1 MNEKEL
7 RQNVIDEHAHGRKQ
21 AMATHTLI
29 AYYSM
34 SGHTRSLAN
43 EIRSATGAELEEIQ
57 EPRAR
62 RGFGGVMRALFDAV
76 ARRTPPILA
85 AHHDPADYELLV
97 IGGPVWVGRMAS
109 PVRSYAQRYGIRASH
124 VAFFCTEGGRGADT
138 AFADLEKL
146 CRKPADATLV
156 VDADHLPVVEHA
168 ATLSSFAS
176 RLGAS
181 LH

>member
-1 MNEKEL
+1 
-7 RQNVIDEHAHGRKQ
+7 
-21 AMATHTLI
+21 MAAHTLI

-34 SGHTRSLAN
+34 SGHTRTLAD
-43 EIRSATGAELEEIQ
+43 EIRNATGAEMEEIG
-57 EPRAR
+57 EPRPR

-85 AHHDPADYELLV
+85 ARHDPGDYELLV
-97 IGGPVWVGRMAS
+97 IGGPVWAGRMAA
-109 PVRSYAQRYGIRASH
+109 PVRTYAQRYGARAPH

-146 CRKPADATLV
+146 CQKPPDATLV
-156 VDADHLPVVEHA
+156 VDAAHLPVIEHA
-168 ATLSSFAS
+168 VPLSSFTA